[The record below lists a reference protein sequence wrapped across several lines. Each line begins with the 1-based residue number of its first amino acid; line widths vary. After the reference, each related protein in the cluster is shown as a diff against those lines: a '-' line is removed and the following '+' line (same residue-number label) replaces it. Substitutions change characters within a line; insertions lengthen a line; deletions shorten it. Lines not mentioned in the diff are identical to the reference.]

1 MSVNHNLNS
10 NWRITASTI
19 YEKPRDSK
27 IFGAVELDITDLD
40 EWIQA
45 KRREG
50 VKVTLTNFFT
60 VATGRAVKSVV
71 PELNTYIKRGKVVKH
86 NSIDA
91 SVSLMLPS
99 GEMTSVHVECTDK
112 ISLPDFTTKLQTAIN
127 AYRNGSENATMQN
140 KETLAK
146 IPWPLRS
153 WVYALV
159 RKLIIDWGV
168 NWPSMGLDANKFG
181 SYIVSN
187 IGTLGL
193 DEGYPALL
201 PVGNISF
208 VLILGSVKK
217 KALVIND
224 EVKIRKV
231 INASAALDHRMV
243 DASHAG
249 KLFKYYKYIIQHPEE
264 LMVEV

>member
-1 MSVNHNLNS
+1 MSENHNYNT
-10 NWRITASTI
+10 NWRLTASTI

-27 IFGAVELDITDLD
+27 IFGTVELDITELD
-40 EWIQA
+40 EWINTQR
-45 KRREG
+45 KKG

-60 VATGRAVKSVV
+60 VATGRALQTAV

-86 NSIDA
+86 KSIDA

-99 GEMTSVHVECTDK
+99 GEMTSVHIENTDK
-112 ISLPDFTTKLQTAIN
+112 ISLKELTSKLQAEI
-127 AYRNGSENATMQN
+127 AKYRSGNENATMQN
-140 KETLAK
+140 KESLAK

-159 RKLIIDWGV
+159 RKLIIDFGI
-168 NWPSMGLDANKFG
+168 NWPSLGLDANKFG

-217 KALVIND
+217 RALVIND

-249 KLFKYYKYIIQHPEE
+249 KLFKFYKYIIQNPDE
-264 LMVEV
+264 LM